1 MSILTIMIIKR
12 KDIKVMRTHTNTK
25 SFMLQKS
32 IKNTLIPKFTIIA
45 MILMTI
51 TVTIMKATILIAVIA
66 QMTSTRVKGPC
77 KKERI
82 STITI
87 KVMEAMLMIIIMIMI
102 MSTNMIMKHME

>member
-12 KDIKVMRTHTNTK
+12 KDIKVMSTHTNTK
-25 SFMLQKS
+25 SLMLLKS
-32 IKNTLIPKFTIIA
+32 IKNMLIPKFTIKA

-51 TVTIMKATILIAVIA
+51 TIMKATILIAVIA
-66 QMTSTRVKGPC
+66 QMTSTRGRVPC

-87 KVMEAMLMIIIMIMI
+87 KVMGVMLMTIIMI